1 MKRISF
7 QGVSKRFIF
16 HFPMQNIE
24 SIDYQNFNLCAVQ
37 IGYAKRISIEC
48 KPLETNE
55 LSRKVHY
62 SNKVIFLNISN

>member
-1 MKRISF
+1 
-7 QGVSKRFIF
+7 
-16 HFPMQNIE
+16 MQNIE

-62 SNKVIFLNISN
+62 MRYFIVYILLLLVIR